1 MQKMQVWSKWL
12 ETGEAFSSYLV
23 DNGDDV
29 TADLEIAMAVA
40 RTKMWGHCCPSRAD
54 ELTAGLVERGCG
66 PVDRESSARLYPE
79 GL

>member
-12 ETGEAFSSYLV
+12 ETDAPFSSYQVV
-23 DNGDDV
+23 DGDDV

-40 RTKMWGHCCPSRAD
+40 RTKMWGHCYPPRAD

-66 PVDRESSARLYPE
+66 PVDRESSARWYPE